1 MHAVQ
6 DPLRG
11 ATVIHVADLEG
22 DALELLADLL
32 LHQMSFVIRAKNDR
46 GLVAGREA
54 TDLKL
59 FAAVTA
65 TPVVITTTVEFRRN
79 QRTKKS
85 DAPHSSSKP
94 NRGRERSKAIT
105 WAVTREASLEV
116 RVRCARCA
124 RGSTVAMAPTRTLP
138 AKVFPSTSSKA
149 FASRAA
155 STPQPA
161 QRPQGCRRRCDQ

>member
-85 DAPHSSSKP
+85 DAPPLVKQA
-94 NRGRERSKAIT
+94 E
-105 WAVTREASLEV
+105 
-116 RVRCARCA
+116 
-124 RGSTVAMAPTRTLP
+124 
-138 AKVFPSTSSKA
+138 
-149 FASRAA
+149 SRAG
-155 STPQPA
+155 TF
-161 QRPQGCRRRCDQ
+161 QGDHLGGDPRSVT